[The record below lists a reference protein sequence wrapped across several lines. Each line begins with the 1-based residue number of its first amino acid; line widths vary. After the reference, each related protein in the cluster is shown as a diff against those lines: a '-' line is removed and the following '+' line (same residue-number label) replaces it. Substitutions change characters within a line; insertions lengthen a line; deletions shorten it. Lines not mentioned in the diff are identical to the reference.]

1 MTNSNEQMIK
11 ALGDFNT
18 SRVYWRKRQTPRK
31 PLLGTLGRL
40 TLLAY
45 FALTMFA
52 LGSFS
57 YLEDDLSGFG
67 FYVSGFGGVHFELG
81 AK

>member
-1 MTNSNEQMIK
+1 MEYPIYHRAAK
-11 ALGDFNT
+11 A
-18 SRVYWRKRQTPRK
+18 PRK

-40 TLLAY
+40 TLLSY
-45 FALTMFA
+45 FGLTMFA

-67 FYVSGFGGVHFELG
+67 FHISGLGGFHFELG
-81 AK
+81 AE

>member
-1 MTNSNEQMIK
+1 MEYPIYHRTAK
-11 ALGDFNT
+11 A
-18 SRVYWRKRQTPRK
+18 PRK

-40 TLLAY
+40 TLLSY
-45 FALTMFA
+45 FGLTMFA

-67 FYVSGFGGVHFELG
+67 FHISGLGGFHFELG
-81 AK
+81 AE

>member
-18 SRVYWRKRQTPRK
+18 SRVYWRKRQNPRK
-31 PLLGTLGRL
+31 PLLGRLGKL

-45 FALTMFA
+45 FGLVCFA

-57 YLEDDLSGFG
+57 YLEDDFSGFG
-67 FYVSGFGGVHFELG
+67 FYVSGLGGVHFELG
-81 AK
+81 AE